1 MHIADATAMLART
14 PETLTTLLVGLP
26 EQWLHRND
34 GPQTWSAYD
43 IVGHLL
49 LADTTNW
56 LPRIRMV
63 LEYGTDRQFVPF
75 DREAM
80 LGWQREPAAALL
92 QRLRT
97 TRSASLAHLDDLGLT
112 DDDLQRR
119 GVHPEFGVVSL
130 EQVVAAWVAHDL
142 THVAQINEVLARR
155 YRKTVGPYRKYLPAL
170 DRVAEAE

>member
-1 MHIADATAMLART
+1 MRISDATPMLART
-14 PETLTTLLVGLP
+14 PATLTPLLVGLP
-26 EQWLHRND
+26 EEWLHRND

-56 LPRIRMV
+56 LPRIRTV
-63 LEYGTDRQFVPF
+63 LEHGTGRQFAPF

-80 LGWQREPAAALL
+80 LGWQREPAEALL
-92 QRLRT
+92 QRFRA
-97 TRSASLAHLDDLGLT
+97 TRSASLAQLDGLGLA

-119 GVHPEFGVVSL
+119 GAHPEFGVVSL
-130 EQVVAAWVAHDL
+130 QQVVAAWVAHDL
-142 THVAQINEVLARR
+142 THVAQISEVLARR
-155 YRKTVGPYRKYLPAL
+155 YRQTVGPYRKYMPAL